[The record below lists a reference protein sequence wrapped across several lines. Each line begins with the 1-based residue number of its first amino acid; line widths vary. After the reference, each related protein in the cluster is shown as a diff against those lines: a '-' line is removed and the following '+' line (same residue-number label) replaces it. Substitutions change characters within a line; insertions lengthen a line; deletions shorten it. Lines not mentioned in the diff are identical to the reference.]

1 MSHTTTLKTSIKD
14 VRAIRQAA
22 KECGVEL
29 LENAKPRMFYQDQQK
44 FNSEFVLRLKGRY
57 DVGLN
62 KQKDGSYALAFDP
75 WGGDIQRELGN
86 AAKGPNAVVGK
97 FLQAYAKHAAIN
109 AATAKGYSVSGT
121 SIDKNGNVNL
131 ILNVPG

>member
-29 LENAKPRMFYQDQQK
+29 LENVKPRMYFADQQK
-44 FNSEFVLRLKGRY
+44 HTSEYVLKLKGRY

-62 KQKDGSYALAFDP
+62 KQPDGSYALAFDP
-75 WGGDIQRELGN
+75 WGGDIHKELGN
-86 AAKGPNAVVGK
+86 AAKGANATVGK
-97 FLQAYAKHAAIN
+97 FLQSYAKHAAIN

-121 SIDKNGNVNL
+121 SVDKHGNINL